1 MKRLIVALFTLTL
14 AACQEA
20 PAPQS
25 FPPLNFSA
33 QPKISVAVA
42 EIRVIE
48 NYKSPATIPNVEQ
61 NFPISPSAAIKQ
73 WVEGRLQAVGS
84 SGILEITINDASV
97 IERPLA
103 RTKGIKGFFTND
115 QSEQYDATIRVTLRL
130 YDGEQTL
137 AVAEGNVQVTK
148 SRSIAEDATVAQRE
162 QIYYAMTREIMTRFN
177 TETEARLRQYFSP
190 YLR

>member
-1 MKRLIVALFTLTL
+1 MKRLFVALISLTL

-33 QPKISVAVA
+33 QPKIKVAVM

-48 NYKSPATIPNVEQ
+48 NYKSPMIAPNVEQ
-61 NFPISPSAAIKQ
+61 NFPISPCTAIKQ
-73 WVEGRLQAVGS
+73 WVEGRLQAAGS

-97 IERPLA
+97 IERPLSI
-103 RTKGIKGFFTND
+103 TQGIKGFFTND
-115 QSEQYDATIRVTLRL
+115 QSERYDASINVTFRL
-130 YDGEQTL
+130 YDGVQTIS
-137 AVAEGNVQVTK
+137 VAEGNVQATK
-148 SRSIAEDATVAQRE
+148 SISIAENTSIAERKKMFYSMVQK
-162 QIYYAMTREIMTRFN
+162 IMTPFN
-177 TETEARLRQYFSP
+177 REAEARLNQYFSP

>member
-1 MKRLIVALFTLTL
+1 MKRLIFALFALSL
-14 AACQEA
+14 SACQEA

-33 QPKISVAVA
+33 QPKIKLAVA

-48 NYKSPATIPNVEQ
+48 NYKSPMTAPNVEQ
-61 NFPISPSAAIKQ
+61 NFPVSPSAAIKQ

-97 IERPLA
+97 IERPLP
-103 RTKGIKGFFTND
+103 RTQGIKGFFTND
-115 QSEQYDATIRVTLRL
+115 QSEQYDATLHVALRL
-130 YDGEQTL
+130 YDGERAI
-137 AVAEGNVQVTK
+137 AVAEGDVRVTK

-162 QIYYAMTREIMTRFN
+162 QIYYAMTREIMARFN
-177 TETEARLRQYFSP
+177 TEAEARLNQYFSP

>member
-1 MKRLIVALFTLTL
+1 MKRLFIALISLTL

-33 QPKISVAVA
+33 QPKIKVAVM

-48 NYKSPATIPNVEQ
+48 NYKSPMIAPNVEQ
-61 NFPISPSAAIKQ
+61 NFPISPSTAIKQ
-73 WVEGRLQAVGS
+73 WVEGRMQAAGS

-97 IERPLA
+97 IERPLPI
-103 RTKGIKGFFTND
+103 TQGIKGFFTND
-115 QSEQYDATIRVTLRL
+115 QSERYDASINVTFRL
-130 YDGEQTL
+130 YDGVQTIS
-137 AVAEGNVQVTK
+137 VAEGNVQATK
-148 SRSIAEDATVAQRE
+148 SISIAENTSVAERKKMFYSMVQ
-162 QIYYAMTREIMTRFN
+162 EIMTPFN
-177 TETEARLRQYFSP
+177 REAEARLNQYFSP